1 MISRCL
7 MVAAL
12 LAAIHPATAA
22 ADELELAGFAGAHLF
37 NDDNELGQDD
47 YAAAGSLENAPTFGV
62 RVGRRFAPVI
72 SAEGELA
79 ITTSNMRVE
88 DVDVVV
94 FGWRVQGL
102 YHPVRLGRF
111 EPFALFGAGGS
122 TAAANDTDLFQNDT
136 DLVVHVGL
144 GARFAIGT
152 NWGVRLDGRIAL
164 PPSSDSESV
173 TADGEI
179 LLGLYKSFG
188 PPAPP
193 APPAGQPTPCTDPA
207 DPRDGV
213 EPVTEKPPLPPAG
226 PSDGDGDGLLDDQDK
241 CAGEPETPNG
251 FDDGDGCPDEI
262 PPEVAKLTG
271 VISGIEFVQSTAQL
285 APGSAAVLEET
296 VAMLTKYTT
305 IRIEISGHTD
315 ASGDEQ
321 KNREL
326 SQQRADAVR
335 AYLIKRGVAEA
346 RLESKGYGPEFPIGN
361 NASPEGRA
369 QNRRVEFKLLSP

>member
-1 MISRCL
+1 MLTRCL
-7 MVAAL
+7 VIAAL
-12 LAAIHPATAA
+12 LAAILPATAA
-22 ADELELAGFAGAHLF
+22 ADEELELGGFAGVHLF

-47 YAAAGSLENAPTFGV
+47 YAAAGSLENAPTLGV
-62 RVGRRFAPVI
+62 RVGRRIAPMV

-79 ITTSNMRVE
+79 IAASNMRVE

-122 TAAANDTDLFQNDT
+122 TAASSDTDLFFNDT
-136 DLVVHVGL
+136 DLVVHAGL
-144 GARFAIGT
+144 GARIAIGP
-152 NWGVRLDGRIAL
+152 NWGVRLDGRLAL

-179 LLGLYKSFG
+179 FLGLWKSFG

-193 APPAGQPTPCTDPA
+193 PPPPAPPCTDPA

-213 EPVTEKPPLPPAG
+213 EPVTEKGPPPPPQ
-226 PSDGDGDGLLDDQDK
+226 PSDGDGDGMLDDNDK
-241 CAGEPETPNG
+241 CAREPETANG

-262 PPEVAKLTG
+262 PPDVQKLTG
-271 VISGIEFVQSTAQL
+271 VISGIQFVQTTAEL
-285 APGSAAVLEET
+285 APGSAAVLDET
-296 VAMLTKYTT
+296 VAMLTKYPTV
-305 IRIEISGHTD
+305 RIEIAGHTD
-315 ASGDEQ
+315 ATGDEQ
-321 KNREL
+321 KNRDL

-335 AYLIKRGVAEA
+335 AYLIKRGISEA
-346 RLESKGYGPEFPIGN
+346 RLDSKGYGPEFPIGN
-361 NASPEGRA
+361 NATPEGRA